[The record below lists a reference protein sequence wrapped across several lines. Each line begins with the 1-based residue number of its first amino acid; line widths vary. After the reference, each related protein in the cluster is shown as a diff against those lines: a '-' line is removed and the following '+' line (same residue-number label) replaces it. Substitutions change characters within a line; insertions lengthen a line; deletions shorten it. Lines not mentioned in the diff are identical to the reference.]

1 MTAKYAFK
9 QSVPIMAG
17 YIVLGMGFGVLLE
30 SKGYGVLWTIAMSVF
45 IYAGS
50 MQYVAIDLITGG
62 ASMIATALM
71 TLMVNARHLFYG
83 ISMLDK
89 YKDTG
94 KYRPYLIFSLTDETY
109 SLVCS
114 GEIPEGVDRN
124 KYYFLVSLF
133 DQFYWVFGSVLG
145 AVLGSVLDFNSAGID
160 FSMTALFL
168 VVFVEQWKSTE
179 DHAGAVT
186 GIAASVVC
194 LLIFGAGNFVIPAM
208 VSITVILLLMKKF
221 RKGSDE
227 MTGKAVKENLQISE
241 ESAGY
246 VREKGDEERV

>member
-1 MTAKYAFK
+1 MMTAKYAFK

-30 SKGYGVLWTIAMSVF
+30 SKGYGVLWAIAMSVF

-50 MQYVAIDLITGG
+50 MQYVAINLITGG
-62 ASMIATALM
+62 ASLIATALM

-89 YKDTG
+89 YKNTG
-94 KYRPYLIFSLTDETY
+94 KYKPYLIFALTDETY

-114 GEIPEGVDRN
+114 GTIPEGVDRN

-133 DQFYWVFGSVLG
+133 NQFYWVLGSVIGSVVGSVLN
-145 AVLGSVLDFNSAGID
+145 FNTAGID

-168 VVFVEQWKSTE
+168 VVFVEQWKSTK
-179 DHAGAVT
+179 DHASAIT
-186 GIAASVVC
+186 GVAASVVC

-208 VSITVILLLMKKF
+208 ISITVILLLMRKF
-221 RKGSDE
+221 RKGS
-227 MTGKAVKENLQISE
+227 E
-241 ESAGY
+241 EAA
-246 VREKGDEERV
+246 EKGEVEHV

>member
-1 MTAKYAFK
+1 MTVKYAFK

-30 SKGYGVLWTIAMSVF
+30 SKGYGVLWAITMSVF

-50 MQYVAIDLITGG
+50 MQYVAINLITGG
-62 ASMIATALM
+62 ASLIATALM

-89 YKDTG
+89 YKNTG
-94 KYRPYLIFSLTDETY
+94 KYKPYLIFALTDETY

-114 GEIPEGVDRN
+114 GKIPEGVDRN

-133 DQFYWVFGSVLG
+133 DQVYWVIGSVIGSVVGSVLN
-145 AVLGSVLDFNSAGID
+145 FNTAGID

-168 VVFVEQWKSTE
+168 VVFVEQWKSTK
-179 DHAGAVT
+179 DHASAIT
-186 GIAASVVC
+186 GIAASVAC
-194 LLIFGAGNFVIPAM
+194 LLFFGAGNFVIPAM
-208 VSITVILLLMKKF
+208 ISITVILLLMRKF
-221 RKGSDE
+221 RKGSE
-227 MTGKAVKENLQISE
+227 EAAGKGEVEH
-241 ESAGY
+241 
-246 VREKGDEERV
+246 V

>member
-1 MTAKYAFK
+1 MMTAKYAFK

-30 SKGYGVLWTIAMSVF
+30 SKGYGVLWAIAMSVF

-50 MQYVAIDLITGG
+50 MQYVAINLITGG
-62 ASMIATALM
+62 ASLIATALM

-89 YKDTG
+89 YKNTG
-94 KYRPYLIFSLTDETY
+94 KYKPYLIFALTDETY

-114 GEIPEGVDRN
+114 GTIPEGVDRN

-133 DQFYWVFGSVLG
+133 DQVYWVIGSVIGSVVGSVLN
-145 AVLGSVLDFNSAGID
+145 FNTAGID

-168 VVFVEQWKSTE
+168 VVFVEQWKSIK
-179 DHAGAVT
+179 DHASAIT
-186 GIAASVVC
+186 GVAASVVC

-208 VSITVILLLMKKF
+208 ISITVILLLMRKF
-221 RKGSDE
+221 RKGSE
-227 MTGKAVKENLQISE
+227 EAVGKGEVEH
-241 ESAGY
+241 
-246 VREKGDEERV
+246 V

>member
-1 MTAKYAFK
+1 MMTVKHAFK

-30 SKGYGVLWTIAMSVF
+30 SKGYGVLWAIAMSVF

-50 MQYVAIDLITGG
+50 MQYVAINLITGG
-62 ASMIATALM
+62 ASLIATALM

-89 YKDTG
+89 YKNTG
-94 KYRPYLIFSLTDETY
+94 KYKPYLIFALTDETY

-114 GEIPEGVDRN
+114 GKIPEGVDRN

-133 DQFYWVFGSVLG
+133 DQVYWVIGSVIGSVVGSVLN
-145 AVLGSVLDFNSAGID
+145 FNTVGID

-168 VVFVEQWKSTE
+168 VVFVEQWKSTK
-179 DHAGAVT
+179 DHASAIT
-186 GIAASVVC
+186 GVAASVVC
-194 LLIFGAGNFVIPAM
+194 LMIFGAGNFVIPAM
-208 VSITVILLLMKKF
+208 ISITVILLLMRKF
-221 RKGSDE
+221 RKD
-227 MTGKAVKENLQISE
+227 SE
-241 ESAGY
+241 EAA
-246 VREKGDEERV
+246 EKGEVEHV

>member
-1 MTAKYAFK
+1 MMTAKYAFK

-30 SKGYGVLWTIAMSVF
+30 SKGYGVLWAIAMSVF

-50 MQYVAIDLITGG
+50 MQYVAINLITGG
-62 ASMIATALM
+62 ASLIATALM

-89 YKDTG
+89 YKNTG
-94 KYRPYLIFSLTDETY
+94 KYKPYLIFALTDETY

-114 GEIPEGVDRN
+114 GTIPEGVDRN

-133 DQFYWVFGSVLG
+133 DQVYW
-145 AVLGSVLDFNSAGID
+145 VLGSVIGSVVGSVLNFNTAGID

-168 VVFVEQWKSTE
+168 VVFVEQWKSTK
-179 DHAGAVT
+179 DHASAIT
-186 GIAASVVC
+186 GVAASVVC

-208 VSITVILLLMKKF
+208 ISITVILLLMRKF
-221 RKGSDE
+221 RKGS
-227 MTGKAVKENLQISE
+227 E
-241 ESAGY
+241 EAA
-246 VREKGDEERV
+246 EKGEVEHV

>member
-1 MTAKYAFK
+1 MMTAKYAFK

-30 SKGYGVLWTIAMSVF
+30 SKGYGVLWAIAMSVF

-50 MQYVAIDLITGG
+50 MQYVAINLITGG
-62 ASMIATALM
+62 ASVIATALM

-89 YKDTG
+89 YKNTG
-94 KYRPYLIFSLTDETY
+94 KYKPYLIFALTDETY

-114 GEIPEGVDRN
+114 GTIPEGVDRN

-133 DQFYWVFGSVLG
+133 DQVYWVIGSVIGSVVGSVLN
-145 AVLGSVLDFNSAGID
+145 FNTAGID

-168 VVFVEQWKSTE
+168 VVFVEQWKSTK
-179 DHAGAVT
+179 DHASAIT
-186 GIAASVVC
+186 GVAASVVC

-208 VSITVILLLMKKF
+208 ISITVILLLMRKF
-221 RKGSDE
+221 RKGS
-227 MTGKAVKENLQISE
+227 E
-241 ESAGY
+241 EAA
-246 VREKGDEERV
+246 EKGEVEHV

>member
-30 SKGYGVLWTIAMSVF
+30 SKGYGVLWAIAMSVF

-50 MQYVAIDLITGG
+50 MQYVAINLITGG
-62 ASMIATALM
+62 ASLIATALM
-71 TLMVNARHLFYG
+71 MLMVNARHLFYG

-89 YKDTG
+89 YKNTG
-94 KYRPYLIFSLTDETY
+94 KYKPYLIFALTDETY

-114 GEIPEGVDRN
+114 GKIPEGVDRN

-133 DQFYWVFGSVLG
+133 DQVYWVIGSVI
-145 AVLGSVLDFNSAGID
+145 GSVVRSVLNFNTAGID

-168 VVFVEQWKSTE
+168 VVFVEQWKSTK
-179 DHAGAVT
+179 DRASAIT
-186 GIAASVVC
+186 GVVVSVVC

-208 VSITVILLLMKKF
+208 ISITVILLLMRKF
-221 RKGSDE
+221 RKD
-227 MTGKAVKENLQISE
+227 SE
-241 ESAGY
+241 EAA
-246 VREKGDEERV
+246 EKGEVEHV